1 MTTGRKKVLIVE
13 DELLTAR
20 LLQMELQSWG
30 LEVPKPEAKGEEA
43 VRTALRIKPNL
54 ILMDIRLA
62 GGMDGIEA
70 ARAILNH
77 QNTAILFMTGYDI
90 DLIKQRASDLKVVGF
105 VPKPVD
111 MDYLRRIIENLV

>member
-30 LEVPKPEAKGEEA
+30 LDVPKPEAKGEEA
-43 VRTALRIKPNL
+43 VVAALKEKPHL

-77 QNTAILFMTGYDI
+77 QKTAIIFMTGYDI
-90 DLIKQRASDLKVVGF
+90 DLIKQRAADLKVVGF
-105 VPKPVD
+105 IPKPVD
-111 MDYLRRIIENLV
+111 MECLRRIIENLI